1 MLSCFFRNILMNL
14 FELRVMKKWIWLGL
28 VVMVSCTTSAQK
40 VSVSELKTHIGF
52 LASDELKGRGT
63 GTPEERKA
71 ATYLAEYFKKL
82 GLKPKGTE
90 GYFQAFQAPLDTVHV
105 LNALNVV
112 AFLDN
117 QAEQTIVIGAHYDH
131 LGEGFQRGSLDPS
144 GRGKIHNGADD
155 NASGTA
161 GVLEMARLLSTNKIK
176 EKHNYLFICFSAE
189 EMGLIGSKYF
199 VNHPTIDLSKVK
211 AMINF
216 DMIGRFEEKRG
227 VTIGG
232 WGTSSTWSSI
242 LPPVLA
248 KANMKVNVDSS
259 GAGASDHTSFYTKKI
274 PVLYFF
280 TGVHGDYHKPSDD
293 IEWIQ
298 FEGQA
303 KVLEV
308 VNQIVMALDQ
318 VPGVLPFKETP
329 LPVSQSMSFK
339 VTMGVLL
346 DYSFQGP
353 GIKVDGVTAN
363 RPAQKAGV
371 QEGDLILRLGAYPL
385 QTIYDYMGALGKF
398 EKGQTTEIEVQRG
411 KEKIIL
417 NLVF

>member
-1 MLSCFFRNILMNL
+1 
-14 FELRVMKKWIWLGL
+14 MKKWLWLGL
-28 VVMVSCTTSAQK
+28 VVLVSCTSSAQNA
-40 VSVSELKTHIGF
+40 SVDELITHIRF

-63 GTPEERKA
+63 GTPEERVA
-71 ATYLAEYFKKL
+71 AQYLADYFKKL
-82 GLKPKGTE
+82 GLKPMGTE
-90 GYFQAFQAPLDTVHV
+90 GYFQPFKAPLDTIHV
-105 LNALNVV
+105 LNAINVA

-117 QAEQTIVIGAHYDH
+117 QAAQTIVIGAHYDH
-131 LGEGFQRGSLDPS
+131 LGEGFQRGSLDPN

-161 GVLEMARLLSTNKIK
+161 GVLEMARILATNRIK
-176 EKHNYLFICFSAE
+176 EKHNYLFLCFSAE

-199 VNHPTIDLSKVK
+199 VNNPTLDLSSVK
-211 AMINF
+211 TMINF
-216 DMIGRFEEKRG
+216 DMIGRFEESRG
-227 VTIGG
+227 LTIGG
-232 WGTSSTWSSI
+232 WGTSSTWNTL

-248 KANMKVNVDSS
+248 KSQMKITVDSS

-293 IEWIQ
+293 IELIK
-298 FEGQA
+298 FDGQA
-303 KVLEV
+303 KVLDV
-308 VNQIVMALDQ
+308 VHQIVLALDQ

-329 LPVSQSMSFK
+329 LPLSQSMSFK
-339 VTMGVLL
+339 VTMGLLL

-363 RPAQKAGV
+363 RPGQKAGV
-371 QEGDLILRLGAYPL
+371 QEGDLILRLGSYTL

-411 KEKIIL
+411 KAKVIL
-417 NLVF
+417 PLTF